1 MENRIKDIGKD
12 LGYTQ
17 QEIQGVF
24 LYVLT
29 MTDKE
34 RADFLAEGQPDG
46 LEKVAI
52 KTLERTIEGNFNA
65 FTSFFGICFGKV
77 IKAKI
82 EPKNDVCGEWAKD

>member
-1 MENRIKDIGKD
+1 MDRIKDIGKG

-17 QEIQGVF
+17 QEIQDVF

-34 RADFLAEGQPDG
+34 RADFLRDEPDA

-52 KTLERTIEGNFNA
+52 LAINRVIEGNFNA
-65 FTSFFGICFGKV
+65 FASFFGICFGKV
-77 IKAKI
+77 VKAKI
-82 EPKNDVCGEWAKD
+82 EPKNGVCGERAKD